1 MERNYL
7 ICCLVG
13 QITTKHPNISADD
26 LRISIDQRLTECHL
40 SNLGQEESDVQLL
53 QDLLDETMMSVL
65 LQGVNRKQR
74 RSAWNSS

>member
-13 QITTKHPNISADD
+13 QITTKHPNFSADD
-26 LRISIDQRLTECHL
+26 LRIAIDQRLTECHL
-40 SNLGQEESDVQLL
+40 SNLGMEETDNQLL

-65 LQGVNRKQR
+65 LRGVNRKQR
-74 RSAWNSS
+74 RLAWSI